1 VNFQVGEVAKVGAVV
16 AVILGDGE
24 AAQPKP
30 APVAAA
36 APAAPPAAM
45 SAPAAAQPAPA
56 QNWKPSAP
64 LDPFREV
71 RTPERNFGPARIAG
85 GVAVTPLARRLAG
98 ENGIDL
104 NRVAGT
110 GPHGRI
116 VARDVEQ
123 RLTQAASF
131 APASGPSTTD
141 IVALYRGVPFTE
153 VPLDG
158 MRKTIAARLTL
169 AKQSIPHFYLT
180 ADVAMDAALKVRAE
194 ANAAAPKH
202 HGEPAYKISVNDFV
216 IKALALALMRV
227 PAANA
232 VFAQDRTLRFD
243 RADIGV
249 AVALEGGLITP
260 VIRGADTKSLSAI
273 SNEMRSLAERARDRK
288 LKPEDYQGGASS
300 ISNLGM
306 HGVREFA
313 AIINPPQSS
322 ILAVGAVT
330 RRPVETEDGGIR
342 FESAITVTLSCD
354 HRVIDGALGAQLL
367 GAFKLLME
375 KPLTALV

>member
-1 VNFQVGEVAKVGAVV
+1 
-16 AVILGDGE
+16 
-24 AAQPKP
+24 
-30 APVAAA
+30 
-36 APAAPPAAM
+36 
-45 SAPAAAQPAPA
+45 
-56 QNWKPSAP
+56 
-64 LDPFREV
+64 
-71 RTPERNFGPARIAG
+71 
-85 GVAVTPLARRLAG
+85 
-98 ENGIDL
+98 
-104 NRVAGT
+104 
-110 GPHGRI
+110 
-116 VARDVEQ
+116 
-123 RLTQAASF
+123 
-131 APASGPSTTD
+131 
-141 IVALYRGVPFTE
+141 
-153 VPLDG
+153 
-158 MRKTIAARLTL
+158 
-169 AKQSIPHFYLT
+169 
-180 ADVAMDAALKVRAE
+180 
-194 ANAAAPKH
+194 
-202 HGEPAYKISVNDFV
+202 
-216 IKALALALMRV
+216 
-227 PAANA
+227 

-367 GAFKLLME
+367 GALKGYLEQPVTM
-375 KPLTALV
+375 LV

>member
-1 VNFQVGEVAKVGAVV
+1 
-16 AVILGDGE
+16 
-24 AAQPKP
+24 
-30 APVAAA
+30 
-36 APAAPPAAM
+36 
-45 SAPAAAQPAPA
+45 
-56 QNWKPSAP
+56 
-64 LDPFREV
+64 
-71 RTPERNFGPARIAG
+71 
-85 GVAVTPLARRLAG
+85 
-98 ENGIDL
+98 
-104 NRVAGT
+104 
-110 GPHGRI
+110 
-116 VARDVEQ
+116 
-123 RLTQAASF
+123 
-131 APASGPSTTD
+131 
-141 IVALYRGVPFTE
+141 
-153 VPLDG
+153 
-158 MRKTIAARLTL
+158 
-169 AKQSIPHFYLT
+169 
-180 ADVAMDAALKVRAE
+180 LKVRAE

-227 PAANA
+227 PEANA

-260 VIRGADTKSLSAI
+260 VIRSADTKSLSAI
-273 SNEMRSLAERARDRK
+273 SGEMRSLAERARDRK
-288 LKPEDYQGGASS
+288 LKPEDYQGGTSS

-306 HGVREFA
+306 HGVREFS